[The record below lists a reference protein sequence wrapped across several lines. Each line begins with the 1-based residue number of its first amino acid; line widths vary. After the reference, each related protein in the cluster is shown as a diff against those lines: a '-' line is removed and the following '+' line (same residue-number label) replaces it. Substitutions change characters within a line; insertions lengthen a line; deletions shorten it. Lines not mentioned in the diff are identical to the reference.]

1 VSGVKRIWIALALF
15 VLVPGAV
22 QFVLAIKNPSPPVTY
37 APIETP
43 SPSAIQPT
51 CWDLRTERVR
61 LEELRKSE
69 NTKTLNEINNR
80 QRDSLLS
87 RLEQL
92 RQENNLSSEEWSNIK
107 SLVAQAATDGPPI
120 FGLDPEFVAASKS
133 IDRLIKSGKVRPYF
147 DEDVIELGQE
157 LASRPKED
165 FELVLANKECFDEL
179 DILMAESFSK
189 VSVASAWGEKKTAND
204 FVEVLTYKN
213 R

>member
-22 QFVLAIKNPSPPVTY
+22 QFVLAIQNPSQPVTY
-37 APIETP
+37 APVQTSSPTP
-43 SPSAIQPT
+43 TQPT
-51 CWDLRTERVR
+51 CLDFRAERVR
-61 LEELRKSE
+61 LEELRESE
-69 NTKTLNEINNR
+69 SKRILNEINNR
-80 QRDSLLS
+80 QRDSLLT

-92 RQENNLSSEEWSNIK
+92 RKERIFSAEELSNIK
-107 SLVAQAATDGPPI
+107 SLVARAATDGPPI
-120 FGLDPEFVAASKS
+120 FGLDPEFVAARKS
-133 IDRLIKSGKVRPYF
+133 LDRLIKSGKVRPYF
-147 DEDVIELGQE
+147 DNDVIELGQE

-165 FELVLANKECFDEL
+165 FEFVLANKECFDEL

-189 VSVASAWGEKKTAND
+189 VSVESAWGEKKTAND